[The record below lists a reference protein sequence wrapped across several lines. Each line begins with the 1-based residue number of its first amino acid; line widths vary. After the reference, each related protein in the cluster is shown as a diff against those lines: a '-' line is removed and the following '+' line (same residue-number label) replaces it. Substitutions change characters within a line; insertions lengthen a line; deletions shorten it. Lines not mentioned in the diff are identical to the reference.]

1 MERGTDPAPARP
13 ARTPWDLVHV
23 RDLRR
28 EVMDE
33 LRAYGSP
40 RSDYATAE
48 LIVGELISN
57 AFRHAGGVVQAEVAW
72 GRGVATF
79 HVTDAGQPF
88 ELRRVPPELTDER
101 NGWGL
106 LLVSKLAAEF
116 EVDHIPATGNHVRAV
131 LPVHRK

>member
-1 MERGTDPAPARP
+1 MPEPGT
-13 ARTPWDLVHV
+13 
-23 RDLRR
+23 RDLRHAREMRR

-40 RSDYATAE
+40 LSDYAAAE

-57 AFRHAGGVVQAEVAW
+57 AFKHAGGVVQAEIAW

-79 HVTDAGQPF
+79 HVTDAGGPFQP
-88 ELRRVPPELTDER
+88 RRGRPELPHSR
-101 NGWGL
+101 GGWGL
-106 LLVSKLAAEF
+106 FLVSKLATEF

-131 LPVHRK
+131 LPVHRN